1 MNNMLLGTDL
11 DSMSDVELSKVSE
24 ITEVFAK
31 LTPDQK
37 ARVITVLRD
46 NGYTVGVMGDG
57 MNDAA
62 AMKAADIGISVDVAK
77 KAADIILLEKDLR
90 VLEEGIIEGRKTYTN
105 IIKYIKMTASSNF
118 GNMFAVLY

>member
-1 MNNMLLGTDL
+1 MDNMLLGTDL
-11 DSMSDVELSKVSE
+11 DSMSDVELSKASE

-57 MNDAA
+57 MNDVA
-62 AMKAADIGISVDVAK
+62 AMKAADIGISVDTAVDVAK
-77 KAADIILLEKDLR
+77 KLQISFFLK
-90 VLEEGIIEGRKTYTN
+90 KT
-105 IIKYIKMTASSNF
+105 
-118 GNMFAVLY
+118 

>member
-62 AMKAADIGISVDVAK
+62 AMKAADIGISVDTVVDVAK
-77 KAADIILLEKDLR
+77 KSCR
-90 VLEEGIIEGRKTYTN
+90 YH
-105 IIKYIKMTASSNF
+105 SS
-118 GNMFAVLY
+118 